1 MTDDGFDGGPAAQF
15 ALDLG
20 RHPSLLAGDEDPELV
35 IGRRV
40 VAAVSLVGEDACDDV
55 ADQRLHVRDHGG
67 QRVTVI
73 GVAGHRLHVGDE
85 LAGLGAADRGGN
97 GDFDAEL
104 VSRWPCLCRCIL
116 PPARAG
122 DRPSARVDAAAR
134 GRATP
139 AAAALQMP
147 LRARC
152 CLDRAADVADHV
164 AEIGPQRLEL
174 PVGAFEL
181 LGVGI
186 VLMLDQGE
194 LAHPRIGLA

>member
-104 VSRWPCLCRCIL
+104 V
-116 PPARAG
+116 
-122 DRPSARVDAAAR
+122 RP
-134 GRATP
+134 
-139 AAAALQMP
+139 M
-147 LRARC
+147 
-152 CLDRAADVADHV
+152 
-164 AEIGPQRLEL
+164 
-174 PVGAFEL
+174 
-181 LGVGI
+181 
-186 VLMLDQGE
+186 
-194 LAHPRIGLA
+194 GLAFADAFDLRRVQGIDLRPALTLLLLADAPRQRQQLCKCRFEPAVALDLRPMSRITRPR